1 MINQGEIT
9 LDVPEDL
16 NEDFLKLENL
26 SKKYENIQIKL

>member
-26 SKKYENIQIKL
+26 SKKYENI